1 MDFWMEKALAEK
13 ADAQEKVKQAYACI
27 PGDYHSFIVLLKQ
40 SIKLGKPSSYRI
52 TEEGKAAG
60 MWQADDGS
68 LYCSIAL
75 PYMTVDGRVRWARD
89 EHRKAE
95 KALNIRTEIS
105 DGFVRA
111 TVESE
116 MLGSATATAKIGAG
130 SGVDRTNPIE
140 NAETSAVGRA
150 LGFLGYGLIGT
161 GIASADELVATREN
175 NSSNEQ
181 PAAKPTVP
189 KPASHPAAPPP
200 ASEKARG
207 PVQEE
212 MSAPHPISGKV
223 VDMKAMQKK
232 NGEHVMALI
241 LDTGERVLLPVEHP
255 FLSEIDSYIGE
266 EIEFMCRSIGGFE
279 FVIPGSG
286 NIKTGGVAIA

>member
-1 MDFWMEKALAEK
+1 MADFWVEKALAEK
-13 ADAQEKVKQAYACI
+13 ADAQEKVKQAYECI
-27 PGDYHSFIVLLKQ
+27 PAQYHSFVVLLKQ
-40 SIKLGKPSSYRI
+40 NIKLGKSLGYRI
-52 TEEGKAAG
+52 TEEGKKAG
-60 MWQADDGS
+60 MWQADDGT

-95 KALNIRTEIS
+95 KALNIRTEVL

-161 GIASADELVATREN
+161 GIASADEIET
-175 NSSNEQ
+175 SMDEQ
-181 PAAKPTVP
+181 PAARPAAP
-189 KPASHPAAPPP
+189 KPASQPATPPP
-200 ASEKARG
+200 VSEAKPKG
-207 PVQEE
+207 PVQEQ
-212 MSAPHPISGKV
+212 MSAPHPIAGKV

-232 NGEHVMALI
+232 NGDHVMALI
-241 LDTGERVLLPVEHP
+241 LDTGERVLLPVDHP
-255 FLSEIDSYIGE
+255 FLSEIDGYIGE

-279 FVIPGSG
+279 FLTPGSG
-286 NIKTGGVAIA
+286 SIKIGGVAIA

>member
-1 MDFWMEKALAEK
+1 MEKALAEK

-60 MWQADDGS
+60 MWQADDGT

-95 KALNIRTEIS
+95 KALNIRTEIL

-116 MLGSATATAKIGAG
+116 LLGSATATAKIGAG

-161 GIASADELVATREN
+161 GIASADEVVTTRETN
-175 NSSNEQ
+175 SNEQ
-181 PAAKPTVP
+181 TAAKPAAP
-189 KPASHPAAPPP
+189 KPASQPAAPPSV
-200 ASEKARG
+200 SEAKHG
-207 PVQEE
+207 PVQEQ
-212 MSAPHPISGKV
+212 MSAPHPIAGKV

-241 LDTGERVLLPVEHP
+241 LDTGERVLLPVDHP
-255 FLSEIDSYIGE
+255 FLSEIDGYVGE
-266 EIEFMCRSIGGFE
+266 EIEFACRSIGGFE

-286 NIKTGGVAIA
+286 NIKIGGVAIA

>member
-1 MDFWMEKALAEK
+1 MEKALAEK
-13 ADAQEKVKQAYACI
+13 ADAQEKIKQAYECI
-27 PGDYHSFIVLLKQ
+27 PAQYHSFVVLLKQ
-40 SIKLGKPSSYRI
+40 NIKLGRPSGYRI
-52 TEEGKAAG
+52 TEEGKKAG
-60 MWQADDGS
+60 MWQADDGT

-95 KALNIRTEIS
+95 KALNIRTEVL

-130 SGVDRTNPIE
+130 SGVDRTNPVE

-161 GIASADELVATREN
+161 GIASADEVET
-175 NSSNEQ
+175 SMDEQ
-181 PAAKPTVP
+181 PAAKPAAL
-189 KPASHPAAPPP
+189 KPASQPATPPP
-200 ASEKARG
+200 VSEAKPRG
-207 PVQEE
+207 PVQEQ
-212 MSAPHPISGKV
+212 MSAPHPITGKV

-232 NGEHVMALI
+232 NGEHMMALM
-241 LDTGERVLLPVEHP
+241 LDTGERVLLPVDHP
-255 FLSEIDSYIGE
+255 FLSEIDGYIGE

-279 FVIPGSG
+279 FLTPGSG
-286 NIKTGGVAIA
+286 SIKIGGVAIA

>member
-13 ADAQEKVKQAYACI
+13 ADAQEKVKQAYDCI
-27 PGDYHSFIVLLKQ
+27 PAEYHSFIVLLKQ

-60 MWQADDGS
+60 MWQADDGT

-116 MLGSATATAKIGAG
+116 LLGSATATAKIGAG

-161 GIASADELVATREN
+161 GIASADEVAGSREN
-175 NSSNEQ
+175 NSNEQ
-181 PAAKPTVP
+181 PAAKPAAP
-189 KPASHPAAPPP
+189 KPASQPAASPT
-200 ASEKARG
+200 SEAKHG
-207 PVQEE
+207 PVQEQ
-212 MSAPHPISGKV
+212 MSAPHPIVGKV

-241 LDTGERVLLPVEHP
+241 LDTGERVLLPVDHP
-255 FLSEIDSYIGE
+255 FLSEIDGYIGE

-286 NIKTGGVAIA
+286 NIKIGGVAIA